1 MLPACPGQEL
11 RTFMRWMNKI
21 DDFLAVIEKFLVVV
35 FFSALILLIFF
46 NIISRNLFHL
56 SFQKILEIAPA
67 LVLWLVLVGSSL
79 ALKEKRH
86 IKLELLL
93 RFCSEKIRF
102 SANIAASLF
111 GMIITGILF
120 IAALEFVT
128 NEIAIFGW
136 WGWISVI
143 FPIFFLVSFFR
154 YFVRMVYHMGRPVS
168 IHSRSLSASKPDKAT
183 QQ

>member
-1 MLPACPGQEL
+1 
-11 RTFMRWMNKI
+11 MRWLKKI
-21 DDFLAVIEKFLVVV
+21 DDFLALIERFLVVV
-35 FFSALILLIFF
+35 FFSALILLVLF
-46 NIISRNLFHL
+46 NIISRNLFNI

-79 ALKEKRH
+79 ALKQKRH
-86 IKLELLL
+86 IKLEVLL

-111 GMIITGILF
+111 GMIVLLILF
-120 IAALEFVT
+120 IASLEFVK

-136 WGWISVI
+136 WGWLSVI
-143 FPIFFLVSFFR
+143 FPLFFLVSFFR
-154 YFVRMVYHMGRPVS
+154 YVVRILDPVGRPAS
-168 IHSRSLSASKPDKAT
+168 IHSRSLSASKTDKAI